1 MSGYI
6 PGQGRKKPLNNL
18 EAPVKPDIR
27 KGPPRFVWTRKYW
40 KVDTGR
46 TQAQVEHTPLQDAA
60 ILYQSRD
67 YNKQHA
73 YGKHASYNVFV
84 NQEFRPPLIERDDI
98 LPLSRLPRPVVT
110 DARINPGTAFSS
122 GNNAFADQQ
131 NMIQGIEKF
140 ITNRVKE
147 GQIRPTFFSPI
158 DMPLDNSN
166 LPDLSQKLPSTSAS
180 ANFNFPTMDA
190 DPGNRDLILP
200 YKQLHTSATA
210 GISPI
215 RLDSHNSQRDLELS
229 YTNPQVSVSSGG
241 NNLYTISS
249 IEGFTPIELDYVS
262 PQISAIATPNYR
274 DLTKK
279 NNIEFEL
286 REKGPQVSA
295 SSGFTTLPESDV
307 TPIEY
312 DLETKIAGTQPAF
325 AYTKGASTFDDK
337 SAKISVR
344 GSEEKMG
351 KRLDTYSYSV
361 PNNSGLKTDLRNIP
375 EFRKKVASLEGYT
388 PSIPQSSIPRAGI
401 STPSHKTKVRKDN

>member
-200 YKQLHTSATA
+200 T
-210 GISPI
+210 
-215 RLDSHNSQRDLELS
+215 
-229 YTNPQVSVSSGG
+229 
-241 NNLYTISS
+241 
-249 IEGFTPIELDYVS
+249 
-262 PQISAIATPNYR
+262 
-274 DLTKK
+274 
-279 NNIEFEL
+279 
-286 REKGPQVSA
+286 
-295 SSGFTTLPESDV
+295 
-307 TPIEY
+307 
-312 DLETKIAGTQPAF
+312 
-325 AYTKGASTFDDK
+325 
-337 SAKISVR
+337 
-344 GSEEKMG
+344 
-351 KRLDTYSYSV
+351 
-361 PNNSGLKTDLRNIP
+361 
-375 EFRKKVASLEGYT
+375 
-388 PSIPQSSIPRAGI
+388 
-401 STPSHKTKVRKDN
+401 